1 MTLKTDTEIIC
12 LPFLEI
18 FSCCF
23 TYLLAVALWQ
33 FLVFSAHIQYQWGY
47 ISSCILHFK
56 HLAAKMGSVPTPLTG
71 SE

>member
-12 LPFLEI
+12 LPLPEI

-33 FLVFSAHIQYQWGY
+33 FLVLQA
-47 ISSCILHFK
+47 SSGRDHPLCRQR
-56 HLAAKMGSVPTPLTG
+56 HLSNMF
-71 SE
+71 